1 MTRIRIGEAE
11 KTADT
16 RWMVDARCLDY
27 PDLPWVEDLHRASKQ
42 VRAEM
47 RQVCAAC
54 PVRRSCAA
62 YAVQV
67 KATAGWWA
75 GRSMHRNA
83 AGRRVD
89 EESGSDAA

>member
-1 MTRIRIGEAE
+1 MSRIRIGEAE

-16 RWMVDARCLDY
+16 RWMTDARCLDY
-27 PDLPWVEDLHRASKQ
+27 PDLPWIEDLGHASKQ

-47 RQVCAAC
+47 REVCAAC
-54 PVRRSCAA
+54 PVRASCAA
-62 YAVQV
+62 YAVEV
-67 KATAGWWA
+67 GINAGWWA

-83 AGRRVD
+83 AGRLVD